1 MFSQHLFSI
10 RHWLGA
16 VLLVGMGLL
25 STQSTV
31 AQDNPPLQN
40 TQPLTSP
47 LIAPEKAAK
56 MIRLPEG
63 FSASLFAAE
72 PEIRQPI
79 AITTDARGRIWVAE
93 CITYAE
99 LERDFDMRYSCLL
112 YTSPSPRDRQKSRM
126 PSSA

>member
-10 RHWLGA
+10 RNWLGA
-16 VLLVGMGLL
+16 VLLVGLGL
-25 STQSTV
+25 STQFTI
-31 AQDNPPLQN
+31 AQDNPPLEN

-47 LIAPEKAAK
+47 LIPPEKAVK

-72 PEIRQPI
+72 PEVRQPI

-93 CITYAE
+93 CVTYAE
-99 LERDFDMRYSCLL
+99 LQRDFDMRYSDCLL

>member
-1 MFSQHLFSI
+1 MFSRHLFSI
-10 RHWLGA
+10 RNLLGA
-16 VLLVGMGLL
+16 VLLLGLGPFT
-25 STQSTV
+25 TQYTV
-31 AQDNPPLQN
+31 AQENPALED

-47 LIAPEKAAK
+47 LIPPEKAVE

-63 FSASLFAAE
+63 FSASLFASE

-79 AITTDARGRIWVAE
+79 SITTDGRGRIWVAE

-99 LERDFDMRYSCLL
+99 SERNFDMRYSCLL
-112 YTSPSPRDRQKSRM
+112 YTSPSPRDRTRSRM